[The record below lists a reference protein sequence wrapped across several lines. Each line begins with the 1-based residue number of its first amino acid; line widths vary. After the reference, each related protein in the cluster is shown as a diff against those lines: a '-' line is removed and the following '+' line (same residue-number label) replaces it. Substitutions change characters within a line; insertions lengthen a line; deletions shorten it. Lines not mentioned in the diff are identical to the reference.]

1 MNLKPALLQTM
12 SDLGITEA
20 ELETL
25 KDRLMFSVTGL
36 QAQLN
41 ALEAQITT
49 LSAQRDMVNQ
59 ELSAALVTVSK
70 LVSQP

>member
-25 KDRLMFSVTGL
+25 KDRLMFSVTS
-36 QAQLN
+36 
-41 ALEAQITT
+41 LEAQTNALDAQIAT
-49 LSAQRDMVNQ
+49 LTAQRDAAQQ
-59 ELSAALVTVSK
+59 ELSAALLTVSK
-70 LVSQP
+70 LVVQP